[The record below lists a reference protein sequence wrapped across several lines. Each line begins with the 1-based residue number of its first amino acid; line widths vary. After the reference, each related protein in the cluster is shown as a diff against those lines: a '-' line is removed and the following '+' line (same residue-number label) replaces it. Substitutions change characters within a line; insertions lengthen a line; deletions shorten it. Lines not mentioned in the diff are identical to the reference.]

1 MAAKPSVGFV
11 GVGNMGWPMAACL
24 VKAGFD
30 VHVNDSRREVANNF
44 VQQIGGDAPDSL
56 RQLAAASDVVI
67 TMLPTSAIVEQVLA
81 SGDDNVMAGM
91 KPGTVVI
98 EMSSGVPSVTQMLA
112 ERVME
117 LGGHMIDA
125 PVSGGVPRAKTGE
138 LAIMVGGD
146 SAIIDSVMPVLS
158 AMGTSVLRT
167 GAVGS
172 GQAMKALNNLVS
184 AGGFLIGIEALLI
197 GQRFGLDP
205 AVMVDVL
212 NAATGMNNS
221 TQKKFKQFVL
231 SRKVQRRLH
240 HGAAGEGSV
249 DRAAGRTRDR
259 NADAF
264 VGAHQGDG
272 GCRTGDVRFRCRSY
286 RDGEAVRAAGGDA
299 AWQGPVG
306 RGYPG
311 HLFTHRCH
319 RPSQVRP
326 GLPISKLRHFSPGS
340 LLARSA
346 YATLSHRASRMKS
359 TTVCTVRIADITPE

>member
-1 MAAKPSVGFV
+1 MADKPSVGFI
-11 GVGNMGWPMAACL
+11 GVGNMGWPMASCL
-24 VKAGFD
+24 VKAGFT
-30 VHVNDSRREVANNF
+30 VHVNDARREIANNF

-56 RQLAAASDVVI
+56 RQLAAASDVVV
-67 TMLPTSAIVEQVLA
+67 TMLPTSSIVEHVLA

-98 EMSSGVPSVTQMLA
+98 EMSSGVPSMTQTLA

-117 LGGHMIDA
+117 LGSHMIDA

-138 LAIMVGGD
+138 LAIMAGGD
-146 SAIIDSVMPVLS
+146 SAIIDSVMPMLR

-231 SRKVQRRLH
+231 SRKFD
-240 HGAAGEGSV
+240 AGFTMGLLAKDLSI
-249 DRAAGRTRDR
+249 AL
-259 NADAF
+259 
-264 VGAHQGDG
+264 Q
-272 GCRTGDVRFRCRSY
+272 
-286 RDGEAVRAAGGDA
+286 
-299 AWQGPVG
+299 VG
-306 RGYPG
+306 RETATATPLSALTKEMVAAAQAMFGSDAD
-311 HLFTHRCH
+311 HTEMA
-319 RPSQVRP
+319 
-326 GLPISKLRHFSPGS
+326 KLCERLVGTQ
-340 LLARSA
+340 LGK
-346 YATLSHRASRMKS
+346 T
-359 TTVCTVRIADITPE
+359 

>member
-1 MAAKPSVGFV
+1 MADKPSVGFI
-11 GVGNMGWPMAACL
+11 GVGNMGWPMASCL
-24 VKAGFD
+24 VKAGFT
-30 VHVNDSRREVANNF
+30 VHVNDARREIANNF

-56 RQLAAASDVVI
+56 RQLAAASDVVV
-67 TMLPTSAIVEQVLA
+67 TMLPTSSIVEHVLA

-98 EMSSGVPSVTQMLA
+98 EMSSGVPSMTQMLA

-117 LGGHMIDA
+117 LGSHMIDA

-138 LAIMVGGD
+138 LAIMAGGD
-146 SAIIDSVMPVLS
+146 SAIIDSVMPMLR

-231 SRKVQRRLH
+231 SRKFD
-240 HGAAGEGSV
+240 AGFTMGLLAKDLSI
-249 DRAAGRTRDR
+249 AL
-259 NADAF
+259 
-264 VGAHQGDG
+264 Q
-272 GCRTGDVRFRCRSY
+272 
-286 RDGEAVRAAGGDA
+286 
-299 AWQGPVG
+299 VG
-306 RGYPG
+306 RETATATPLSALTKEMVAAAQAMFGSDAD
-311 HLFTHRCH
+311 HTEMA
-319 RPSQVRP
+319 
-326 GLPISKLRHFSPGS
+326 KLCERLVGTQ
-340 LLARSA
+340 LGK
-346 YATLSHRASRMKS
+346 T
-359 TTVCTVRIADITPE
+359 